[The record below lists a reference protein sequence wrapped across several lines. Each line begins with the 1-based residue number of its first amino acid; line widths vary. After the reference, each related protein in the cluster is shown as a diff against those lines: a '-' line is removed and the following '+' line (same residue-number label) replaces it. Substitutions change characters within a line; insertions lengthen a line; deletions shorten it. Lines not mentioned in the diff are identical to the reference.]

1 MLFMLFLGIRV
12 DENVINEY
20 YDEIVNVFTEDHVH
34 EIQNTVGPF
43 VRPNDITKKSK

>member
-1 MLFMLFLGIRV
+1 MLILDFGLRV

-20 YDEIVNVFTEDHVH
+20 YDEIVKVFTEDHVH